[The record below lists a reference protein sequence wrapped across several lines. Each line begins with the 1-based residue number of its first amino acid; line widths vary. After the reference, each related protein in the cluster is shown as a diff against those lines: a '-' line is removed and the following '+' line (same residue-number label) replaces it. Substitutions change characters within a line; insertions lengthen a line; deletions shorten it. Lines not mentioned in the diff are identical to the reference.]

1 MKLSLNRSDTLGAV
15 ASTMCM
21 AHCLITPIVFMA
33 SSGTVKQA
41 NLSVPG
47 WWINLDFLFLLISFL
62 AIYRSTQTTSKAFMK
77 PALWGNWFFL
87 LLLIINEKMTLL
99 HLPDFITYIAATT
112 LASLHLYNLKY
123 CQCKDENCCFKN

>member
-77 PALWGNWFFL
+77 PTLWGNWFFL